1 MSDLK
6 IRVVVE
12 LRKMI
17 MDGIFSPGDRVAEI
31 PIAERLD
38 VSRTPVRAGLAILER
53 EGLLLA
59 SATGGYTVRSFT
71 LDAISDAIDVRG
83 TLEGLAAR
91 QLAEHGVSRGLT
103 QALQAC
109 LREGESILGAGK
121 IEGDSFPRFAEMNA
135 KFHGLI
141 VEGAGNLAVRR
152 ALALNDA
159 IPFSAATSVVATHT
173 DPLESYQGLVHSH
186 FHHRAIVE
194 ALTDGESTRAEAL
207 MREHSN
213 ATKSIVRRMRER
225 HDLAVPGAHLIAV

>member
-6 IRVVVE
+6 TKVVVE

-17 MDGIFSPGDRVAEI
+17 MDGIFSPGDRVAEV

-38 VSRTPVRAGLAILER
+38 VSRTPVRAALAVLEQ

-59 SATGGYTVRSFT
+59 STTGGYTVRSFT
-71 LDAISDAIDVRG
+71 LEAISDAIDVRG

-91 QLAEHGVSRGLT
+91 QLAEHGLSRALAQG
-103 QALQAC
+103 LQAC
-109 LREGESILGAGK
+109 LSEGESILSTGK
-121 IEGDSFPRFAEMNA
+121 VESDSFPRFAEMNV

-141 VEGAGNLAVRR
+141 VDGSGNLAVLR

-159 IPFSAATSVVATHT
+159 IPFSAASSVVDTRS

-194 ALTDGESTRAEAL
+194 ALTEGAGARVEAL

-213 ATKSIVRRMRER
+213 ATKSIVRRMRELR
-225 HDLAVPGAHLIAV
+225 HLPVPGAHLISV